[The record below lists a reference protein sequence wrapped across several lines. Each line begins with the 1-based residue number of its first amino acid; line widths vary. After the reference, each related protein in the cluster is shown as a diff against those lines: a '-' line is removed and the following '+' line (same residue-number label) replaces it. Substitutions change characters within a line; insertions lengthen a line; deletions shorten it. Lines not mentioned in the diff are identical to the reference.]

1 LFPNLAINYL
11 GVLAGISFLIG
22 IIAASFSSIDSA
34 LTALTT
40 SFIYDFLNISGKSSE
55 EKKKIKNKVFF
66 GFSLIVF
73 LIIMAFSASRGDVI
87 STIFKVA
94 GYTYGPLL
102 GLFLFGMFT
111 DIKIKDKLVPVVCIL
126 APVLTYIL
134 NYWLATAYQFDF
146 GFINIAVN
154 ALITITG
161 LLIIKK

>member
-1 LFPNLAINYL
+1 MNDQSTPMTPPVTPPSPPNRDQNMWAMFCH
-11 GVLAGISFLIG
+11 LAG
-22 IIAASFSSIDSA
+22 
-34 LTALTT
+34 
-40 SFIYDFLNISGKSSE
+40 
-55 EKKKIKNKVFF
+55 
-66 GFSLIVF
+66 
-73 LIIMAFSASRGDVI
+73 
-87 STIFKVA
+87 
-94 GYTYGPLL
+94 LL

-134 NYWLATAYQFDF
+134 NYWLATAFQFDF